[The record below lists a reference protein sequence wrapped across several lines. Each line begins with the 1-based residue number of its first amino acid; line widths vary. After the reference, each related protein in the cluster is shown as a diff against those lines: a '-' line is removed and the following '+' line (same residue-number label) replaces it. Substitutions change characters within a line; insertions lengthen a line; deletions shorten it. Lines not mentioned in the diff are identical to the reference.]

1 MPAPD
6 AAAPAQA
13 SAPGAPQAP
22 WCFAVDATAFATL
35 WQALGAQGDPTP
47 TWRALHTAW
56 CEPQRHYHTL
66 EHLGECLQHL
76 RLLQAHAHDLPV
88 LAMALW
94 FHDAVYDPRAHDN
107 EARSAAWAAEA
118 LTAAR
123 VAPARV
129 VAVVQ
134 LVLATCHG
142 YGAPDTS
149 ACGAHDAALLTDI
162 DLAILAAEPARF
174 DRYEAQVRAEYAWVP
189 DDAFA
194 AGRSRLLRTLLAQ
207 PRLYSD
213 AVAPLGWE
221 GRARGNLARS
231 LARLGAR

>member
-1 MPAPD
+1 MGLD
-6 AAAPAQA
+6 APA
-13 SAPGAPQAP
+13 
-22 WCFAVDATAFATL
+22 FAAL
-35 WQALGAQGDPTP
+35 WHAIGAQGDPTP
-47 TWRALHTAW
+47 TWQALHTAW
-56 CEPQRHYHTL
+56 REPQRHYHTL

-76 RLLQAHAHDLPV
+76 RLLQAHAQDLPV

-94 FHDAVYDPRAHDN
+94 FHDAVYDPPAKDN

-129 VAVVQ
+129 AAVVQ

-142 YGAPDTS
+142 HGTADTS

-189 DDAFA
+189 GDAFA

-207 PRLYSD
+207 PRLYSE

-221 GRARGNLARS
+221 ARARDNLARS
-231 LARLGAR
+231 LARLGAA